1 MMDPLKRTAV
11 LTLSLLL
18 AACAPA
24 QRPASSTDGAESAL
38 PAPAASESSAAQPPS
53 AEGADRLY
61 RIYRGE
67 QTIVMDGDGN
77 LLPDEEAYTPLYDL
91 LTGAEAYRLRTK
103 NEDTGGDDE
112 YGNPVV
118 QQYCSLCDAK
128 GTLLY
133 DWEPVTYRAAF
144 SGLLIRQD
152 PRSWWSNPSELEG
165 YSTALWNPA
174 TGETVADGVDSLQEM
189 GDGSVLA
196 LDVTGRTLG
205 VLDSSGKVLSGF
217 PAPADYYYPNAK
229 WGMISADAG
238 YNPYGPY
245 DPGGKP
251 SSALLLDRD
260 FNILFECEQLNLGF
274 YGLRGP
280 YALWHDHGR
289 TGLLSL
295 PSLTRLYSI
304 SEEEG
309 DIQYFDGERLILRT
323 GTRNDPLNP
332 WRCFLY
338 DLEGNLLA
346 GPYEQLS
353 PEDEWED
360 RDAPAGRFLAGNGG
374 TLSLLDRDGGLITS
388 AELPGLCS
396 FSSLGDGYYTYNIE
410 RTGDSPDSFSTHLTG
425 LLGPDFEVVLPAEQY
440 QSIYRLTDWAGQR
453 SARYDLLECG
463 RELPNGVWRFDLLT
477 LSGEPVLGNLSV
489 IGDAGPG
496 RIAVIRGSSM
506 GLIDFSSRWIARR
519 SIYQGLQND

>member
-11 LTLSLLL
+11 LALSLLL

-24 QRPASSTDGAESAL
+24 QQPASSTDGAESGL
-38 PAPAASESSAAQPPS
+38 PAPAAEESPAAQPPS

-61 RIYRGE
+61 RIYRE
-67 QTIVMDGDGN
+67 DQIVVMDGDGN

-91 LTGAEAYRLRTK
+91 LTGAEAYRLRTRH
-103 NEDTGGDDE
+103 EDTGEDDE

-118 QQYCSLCDAK
+118 QQYCSLYDVK
-128 GTLLY
+128 GNLLY
-133 DWEPVTYRAAF
+133 DWEPVAYRAAF

-152 PRSWWSNPSELEG
+152 PRNWWSNPSELEG

-174 TGETVADGVDSLQEM
+174 TGETAADGVDSLQKM

-196 LDVTGRTLG
+196 LDVTGRALG
-205 VLDSSGKVLSGF
+205 VLDGSGKVLSGF
-217 PAPADYYYPNAK
+217 PAPADYYYPTAEC
-229 WGMISADAG
+229 GIISADAG
-238 YNPYGPY
+238 YNPYG
-245 DPGGKP
+245 PGGKP

-295 PSLTRLYSI
+295 PGLTRLYSI
-304 SEEEG
+304 PEEEG

-323 GTRNDPLNP
+323 GTRNGPF
-332 WRCFLY
+332 WYCFLY

-360 RDAPAGRFLAGNGG
+360 RDTPAGRFLAKNGD
-374 TLSLLDRDGGLITS
+374 TLSLLGRDGGLIAS
-388 AELPGLCS
+388 AELPGLSS
-396 FSSLGDGYYTYNIE
+396 FSPLGDGYYTYSIE
-410 RTGDSPDSFSTHLTG
+410 RPGGSSDAFSAHLTG
-425 LLGPDFEVVLPAEQY
+425 LLGPDFEVLLPAERY
-440 QSIYRLTDWAGQR
+440 QSIYRLTDWTGQR
-453 SARYDLLECG
+453 STRYDLLECG
-463 RELPNGVWRFDLLT
+463 RELPNGVWRYDLLT
-477 LSGEPVLGNLSV
+477 LSGEPVLENLSAV
-489 IGDAGPG
+489 GDAGPG

-506 GLIDFSSRWIARR
+506 GLIDFSGRWIARR